1 MNPMYPMNNPMIAL
15 LNSARNGGNP
25 MQMMQKMAGNDPR
38 MRQFMQMVNGRNPQQ
53 LRQMAENVAKE
64 RGTTLQAVAQQM
76 GIPIK

>member
-1 MNPMYPMNNPMIAL
+1 
-15 LNSARNGGNP
+15 

>member
-1 MNPMYPMNNPMIAL
+1 
-15 LNSARNGGNP
+15 
-25 MQMMQKMAGNDPR
+25 MQMMHQMAGNDPR
-38 MRQFMQMVNGRNPQQ
+38 MRQFMQMVNGKNPQQ